1 MSTDQDVLIYAKQDH
16 IATLTLNRPQSRNA
30 LSVELINRL
39 HAVWR
44 TVDADSEVRVIILTG
59 AACGTFCAGMDLKEA
74 ARIRQAEGVDVLS
87 KIKDPFH
94 ECMRAV
100 EKPIIAAM
108 NGDLPAGGMML
119 GLNADLRVALRG
131 TRAAITEAQRGRG
144 SPWAVPLLWQM
155 PQAIIMEMVLTGD
168 WMPIERLYDMGWINY
183 LEDTPEAVQA
193 KARQLAERI
202 RDNAPLSV
210 MAGKAALT
218 KAISLGCE
226 AGLAEAKR
234 LYQPI
239 YASEDAIEGPRAFAE
254 KRLPVWRGR

>member
-1 MSTDQDVLIYAKQDH
+1 MDIDQDVLIYEKQDC
-16 IATLTLNRPQSRNA
+16 IATVTLNRPESRNA
-30 LSVELINRL
+30 LSVELIKRL
-39 HAVWR
+39 HEVWN
-44 TVDADSEVRVIILTG
+44 TVDDDPEVRVIILTG
-59 AACGTFCAGMDLKEA
+59 AECGTFCAGMDLKEA
-74 ARIRQAEGVDVLS
+74 ARIRQEEGVDVLS

-100 EKPIIAAM
+100 QKPIIAAL

-131 TRAAITEAQRGRG
+131 TRAAITEAQRGQG

-168 WMPIERLYDMGWINY
+168 WMPIERLYDVGWINY
-183 LEDTPEAVQA
+183 LEDTPESVQA

-210 MAGKAALT
+210 MAGKAALN
-218 KAISLGCE
+218 KATSLGCE

-234 LYQPI
+234 LYQPV

-254 KRLPVWRGR
+254 KRQPVWKGR